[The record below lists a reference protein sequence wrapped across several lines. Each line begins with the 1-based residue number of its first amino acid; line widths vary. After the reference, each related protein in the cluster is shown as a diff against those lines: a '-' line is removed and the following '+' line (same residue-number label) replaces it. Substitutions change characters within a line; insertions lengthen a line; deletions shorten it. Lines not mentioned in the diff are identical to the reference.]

1 MFWFVATLLGFGI
14 TAAIGIFADFDYKK
28 PAIATLL
35 VLLSLGL
42 LADSTT
48 SVSARTVGVET
59 SLGKPVGALD
69 NGFHWVRPW
78 ASVDDSWDAT
88 VQTDSYKPVIRL
100 ANGTTAPLD
109 VRVQYQIDAGP
120 KFLPLWNQYKDFDK
134 IRTNVVELNTT
145 TALNE
150 VFEAFNPL
158 TTIDGSG
165 TQTVTVSSF
174 SPQVLAAVRAQM
186 PEGLT
191 ILKIV
196 IPSIQ
201 YNDVVQ
207 QQIDNIIIAAAQTR
221 VALQNEKTD
230 EAVAAGNNLLSKG
243 SLDPHVLYQGC
254 LNMMNTWMKANDP
267 VPPAW
272 SCGAPNASYYVSGK

>member
-1 MFWFVATLLGFGI
+1 MFWFVFAILGLVATAFI
-14 TAAIGIFADFDYKK
+14 AVFADVPYKK
-28 PAIATLL
+28 IEISALVALFAIALI
-35 VLLSLGL
+35 S
-42 LADSTT
+42 DCTT
-48 SVSARTVGVET
+48 RVAARTVGVET
-59 SLGKPVGALD
+59 SLGKPVGALS

-88 VQTDSYKPVIRL
+88 VQTDSYKPVVRL
-100 ANGTTAPLD
+100 ANSTVAPLD
-109 VRVQYQIDAGP
+109 VRVQYQIDAGS

-134 IRTNVVELNTT
+134 IRTNVIELNTT

-150 VFEAFNPL
+150 VFEEFNPL

-174 SPQVLAAVRAQM
+174 SPEVLAKVRSEM

-201 YNDVVQ
+201 YNDTVQ
-207 QQIDNIIIAAAQTR
+207 QQIDNIITAAAQTR